1 MGEKAKG
8 GKVVDKKEG
17 NKPGAKKQSGPT
29 IASVALDGIKAGL
42 DNDEVLAKVKAQ
54 FPESKTGK
62 ASINW
67 YRNKAREE
75 DPKIPASRDIT
86 KARTA
91 KKKAEEKAAKEA
103 EKKAAKA
110 SKAADS
116 KGKGKGKGKAGDA
129 ADPTA

>member
-1 MGEKAKG
+1 MGDKA
-8 GKVVDKKEG
+8 GKAAAGKTDKAVDK
-17 NKPGAKKQSGPT
+17 KPGAKKQSGPT
-29 IASVALDGIKAGL
+29 IASVALEGIKAGL
-42 DNDEVLAKVKAQ
+42 DNDEVLAKVKKQ

-75 DPKIPASRDIT
+75 DPKVPASRDIT

-91 KKKAEEKAAKEA
+91 AKKAEQKKVKDAEKAAA
-103 EKKAAKA
+103 KKDKKGG
-110 SKAADS
+110 KAAD
-116 KGKGKGKGKAGDA
+116 K

>member
-1 MGEKAKG
+1 MGDKA
-8 GKVVDKKEG
+8 GKAAGKTDKAADK
-17 NKPGAKKQSGPT
+17 KPGAKKQSGPT
-29 IASVALDGIKAGL
+29 IASVALEGIKAGL
-42 DNDEVLAKVKAQ
+42 DNDEVLAKVKKQ

-75 DPKIPASRDIT
+75 DPKVPASRDIT

-91 KKKAEEKAAKEA
+91 AKKAEQKKVKDAEKAAA
-103 EKKAAKA
+103 KKDKKGG
-110 SKAADS
+110 KAAD
-116 KGKGKGKGKAGDA
+116 K